1 MNKKNTLWSLITLLV
16 LAAMLLSSCA
26 GAPETDQETS
36 GTSTENNSTEASS
49 TTEEPVEIHFA
60 FLTFNRIS
68 EDLASVENAIDEITV
83 PKINVKVK
91 LHPYSIA
98 DYSQQINLSLQS
110 GEGLDVF
117 HTLGDLPQQVSQ
129 NKVTDIT
136 SMIDQYAPEAKAIV
150 GDNFLK
156 ASTVNGKLYGIPAYK
171 GVAMAPNLVY
181 RADIMEEIGVD
192 PDTIKS
198 IDDLSDV
205 FAKVKEKYPDMIPLV
220 PNMPGELGLTLT
232 QFGIDPLSDSY
243 FLPKAVLVGDSLQ
256 VVNYYETEEFKKV
269 ATLARDWYN
278 KGYILKDAATTTSA
292 ALELMSAGNAF
303 SYIASYAGEQAYVQ
317 IAAQTGHDIRMV
329 RLGEPYLNTGSINAL
344 TWSVASTSKN
354 PEAALKLI
362 NLIFSDKD
370 VINLIIYGIEGR
382 DYVKVSDDHVQYPEG
397 QDANTVPYT
406 AQLSCGIV
414 GNQFIQYA
422 MAGTDMADL
431 QLMLEENQNSAVSPA
446 LGFTFDNSSVSNE
459 ESAVL
464 NVINEYLP
472 GLNTGSVDPE
482 IEIPNFVAKLKAAGL
497 DKIIAAKQA
506 QLDEWAA
513 RQE

>member
-1 MNKKNTLWSLITLLV
+1 
-16 LAAMLLSSCA
+16 MLLSACGTPAATQVSPA
-26 GAPETDQETS
+26 TGDEPATAVNAP
-36 GTSTENNSTEASS
+36 A
-49 TTEEPVEIHFA
+49 EEPVEIHFA
-60 FLTFNRIS
+60 YLTFNRIS
-68 EDLASVENAIDEITV
+68 EDLESVESAIDAITV
-83 PKINVKVK
+83 PKINVRVK

-136 SMIDQYAPEAKAIV
+136 DLIDQYAPEAKEIV

-156 ASTVNGKLYGIPAYK
+156 TSTINGKLYGIPAYK
-171 GVAMAPNLVY
+171 GVALVPNLVY

-192 PDTIKS
+192 PATIKS
-198 IDDLSDV
+198 INDLGDV
-205 FAKVKEKYPDMIPLV
+205 FAKVKEKHPDMIPLV
-220 PNMPGELGLTLT
+220 PNMPGELGLNLT
-232 QFGIDPLSDSY
+232 VYGIDTLSDSY
-243 FLPKAVLVGDSLQ
+243 FLPKAVLVGDSLN
-256 VVNYYETEEFKKV
+256 VVNYYETQEFKEV
-269 ATLARDWYN
+269 ATLVRDWYT

-292 ALELMSAGNAF
+292 ALELMTAGNAF
-303 SYIASYAGEQAYVQ
+303 SYIASYSGEQAYVQ

-329 RLGEPYLNTGSINAL
+329 RLGKPYLNTGSINAL
-344 TWSVASTSKN
+344 TWSVASTSQH
-354 PEAALKLI
+354 PEAALKFM

-382 DYVKVSDDHVQYPEG
+382 DYVKVDADHVKYPDG

-431 QLMLEENQNSAVSPA
+431 ELMLEENKNSAVSPA

-482 IEIPNFVAKLKAAGL
+482 VEIPKFIDKLKAAGL
-497 DKIIAAKQA
+497 DKIIAAKQT
-506 QLDEWAA
+506 QLDAWAD
-513 RQE
+513 QQ

>member
-1 MNKKNTLWSLITLLV
+1 MNRKSTLWSLASLLGLV
-16 LAAMLLSSCA
+16 SILISAC
-26 GAPETDQETS
+26 
-36 GTSTENNSTEASS
+36 GTSATPVATGNEPAMAATNAPA
-49 TTEEPVEIHFA
+49 EEPVEIHLA

-68 EDLASVENAIDEITV
+68 EDLESVESAIDAITV

-136 SMIDQYAPEAKAIV
+136 NMIDQYAPEAKAIA

-171 GVAMAPNLVY
+171 GVATAPNLVY

-192 PDTIKS
+192 PTTIKS
-198 IDDLSDV
+198 VNDLSDV
-205 FAKVKEKYPDMIPLV
+205 FAKVKEKHPDMIPLV
-220 PNMPGELGLTLT
+220 PNMPGELGLNLT
-232 QFGIDPLSDSY
+232 VYGIDTLSDSY
-243 FLPKAVLVGDSLQ
+243 FLPKAVLVGDSLN
-256 VVNYYETEEFKKV
+256 VVNYYETQEFKEI
-269 ATLARDWYN
+269 ATLVRDWYN

-292 ALELMSAGNAF
+292 ALELMSSGNAF
-303 SYIASYAGEQAYVQ
+303 SYIAGYAGEQAYVQ
-317 IAAQTGHDIRMV
+317 ISAQTGYDIRMA
-329 RLGEPYLNTGSINAL
+329 RLGKPYLNTGSINAL
-344 TWSVASTSKN
+344 TWSVASTSKH
-354 PEAALKLI
+354 PEAALQFM

-382 DYVKVSDDHVQYPEG
+382 DYLKVDDDHVQYPDG

-446 LGFTFDNSSVSNE
+446 LGFTFDNSIVSNE

-482 IEIPNFVAKLKAAGL
+482 VEIPNFVAKLKAAGL

-506 QLDEWAA
+506 QLDEWAV
-513 RQE
+513 QQK